1 MVPDRG
7 PCGKNDSATVLN
19 SSPGMLPTQLRRSGE
34 GPLVSVRF
42 STASKQMSP
51 NRLSR
56 TASPGVDAAVSMS
69 KLMVTNRL
77 RRTHSFGGVPE
88 AGSGPGL
95 VVGVNTFLPSE
106 THALVYGGGGD
117 KTGSGMVISP
127 WPWHEAKESVETT
140 RVNLIRTSPR
150 ATARR
155 NARLRFIG
163 PHGARCRSIRSRNYE
178 TEGSLSIGKPL
189 RPESLSGG
197 AAEGWRPSMRGEPLL
212 MVVLSATVAGAAE
225 SRGSWPVLTGA
236 DLACLVIDAE
246 GALRPNSKALREDP
260 TCNTEWVREQL
271 GVPAADGILEALANA
286 VKLRPGRPGTG
297 SIIALMD
304 TGYRAHPE
312 LGAMDDAGA
321 ILLHDP
327 YADPDAPEF
336 GRRLPLN
343 YVEGCPPD
351 LKFGCAPRIE
361 RAKRSTV
368 RDDTQKALG
377 DPLPRFTTPILAP
390 LLNKAPLRQPGHATG
405 TA

>member
-1 MVPDRG
+1 
-7 PCGKNDSATVLN
+7 
-19 SSPGMLPTQLRRSGE
+19 
-34 GPLVSVRF
+34 
-42 STASKQMSP
+42 
-51 NRLSR
+51 
-56 TASPGVDAAVSMS
+56 
-69 KLMVTNRL
+69 
-77 RRTHSFGGVPE
+77 
-88 AGSGPGL
+88 
-95 VVGVNTFLPSE
+95 
-106 THALVYGGGGD
+106 
-117 KTGSGMVISP
+117 
-127 WPWHEAKESVETT
+127 
-140 RVNLIRTSPR
+140 
-150 ATARR
+150 
-155 NARLRFIG
+155 
-163 PHGARCRSIRSRNYE
+163 
-178 TEGSLSIGKPL
+178 
-189 RPESLSGG
+189 
-197 AAEGWRPSMRGEPLL
+197 MRGEPLL

-225 SRGSWPVLTGA
+225 GRGTCPVLTGA

-260 TCNTEWVREQL
+260 TCNTEWVREHL

-286 VKLRPGRPGTG
+286 GKLRPGRPGTG

-351 LKFGCAPRIE
+351 LKFGCAPRIK

-405 TA
+405 TASLMIAPGPEPEHKERLLKGLAPGARLVPYRVTNGSILEESRTVQMANGIVSAALLDQPRVDVMNISFGRRSPDEVLERAVRLAERRGVIVVAATGEIGRASCRERV